1 MGLGISRGNGTS
13 ERRDAGRVSGGR
25 LRKALV
31 VAGTVAAV
39 AVVPSAAIA
48 TPGSGVTGTILAKGT
63 SDGDL
68 RIKPAKGDTDVTV
81 RTITIA
87 PGGTTGWHHH
97 PGQVIVVVRSGT
109 LTRTL
114 DDCSLE
120 VTPAGKAF
128 IEPAGHKHRHLGRN
142 LGTEPLVLYVSYLLP
157 KGAPLSVD
165 EEAPDCAQG

>member
-1 MGLGISRGNGTS
+1 MGLGISKGRGG
-13 ERRDAGRVSGGR
+13 AR

-31 VAGTVAAV
+31 VIGTVAAV

-63 SDGDL
+63 TDGTL
-68 RIKPAKGDTDVTV
+68 HIKPAQGATDVTV
-81 RTITIA
+81 RTITIT

-97 PGQVIVVVRSGT
+97 PGQVLVVVQSGT

-120 VTPAGKAF
+120 VTSAGKAF
-128 IEPAGHKHRHLGRN
+128 VEPAGSKHRHMGRN
-142 LGTEPLVLYVSYLLP
+142 LGTEPLVLVVSYLLP
-157 KGAPLSVD
+157 AGAPLSVD
-165 EEAPDCAQG
+165 EPAPDCEQG